1 MEAQAAVYSAVQEND
16 FTHSVS
22 LPGSGVAGHT
32 VVLVLS
38 FCISIVFSLMM
49 Y

>member
-1 MEAQAAVYSAVQEND
+1 MEAQAAVYSAVREND

-22 LPGSGVAGHT
+22 IPGSGVAGHT

-38 FCISIVFSLMM
+38 FYISIVFSLMM